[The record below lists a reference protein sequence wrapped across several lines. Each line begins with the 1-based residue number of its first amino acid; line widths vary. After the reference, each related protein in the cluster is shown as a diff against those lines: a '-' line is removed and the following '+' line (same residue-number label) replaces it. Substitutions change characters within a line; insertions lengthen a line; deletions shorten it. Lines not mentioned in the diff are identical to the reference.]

1 MCRDVCPLVLHLLAG
16 ELDEWV
22 VDAVARDH
30 IHDLLILFVRAK
42 TLLSLLRVVEEV
54 AHLQSGAFLSS
65 AGLRSRLVR
74 RGILQLAV
82 EVVARVAQILA
93 LRLAY
98 DSEAGN
104 VADRGE
110 SLPTESEAG
119 HVPQVAELLDFAC
132 REPLAQN
139 GKVFLLDAVPVVL
152 DLQEAHAAMLAQN
165 VDLSR
170 TSIDRV
176 FD

>member
-1 MCRDVCPLVLHLLAG
+1 MRRYVCPLVLHLLAG
-16 ELDEWV
+16 ELNEWV
-22 VDAVARDH
+22 VDAVARDN

-42 TLLSLLRVVEEV
+42 TLLSLLGVVEEV

-65 AGLRSRLVR
+65 TGLRSRFVR
-74 RGILQLAV
+74 RSILQLAV
-82 EVVARVAQILA
+82 EVVARVAKILA

-110 SLPTESEAG
+110 SLPTESKAG
-119 HVPQVAELLDFAC
+119 HIPQVAELLDFAR
-132 REPLAQN
+132 REPLAQD
-139 GKVFLLDAVPVVL
+139 GKVFLLDAVTVVL

-170 TSIDRV
+170 PSIDRV